1 MGRYANTG
9 EFNVLYPTRRRMANI
24 LKRIVD
30 AELGEYSEGT
40 LVNSIR
46 INAKITGFQK
56 LEIQIVAAYY
66 FIFLN
71 NGVPVTSNQ
80 YGPNGGSIAPR
91 DFVDQFTSE
100 LAAKGITA
108 EIYAQYTEW
117 LTKKYPLVEAVAV
130 LEKQQK
136 LVYTFEALFA
146 PPSFTP
152 GFPLDV

>member
-24 LKRIVD
+24 LKRILRNDIVD
-30 AELGEYSEGT
+30 GEGT
-40 LVNSIR
+40 LVESIR

-56 LEIQIVAAYY
+56 LEIQIVAMYY

-71 NGVPVTSNQ
+71 NGAFLW
-80 YGPNGGSIAPR
+80 NGGVITPR
-91 DFVDQFTSE
+91 EYVAQFTEE
-100 LAAKGITA
+100 LNAAGITA
-108 EIYAQYTEW
+108 EIYKQYTEW
-117 LTKKYPLVEAVAV
+117 LTKKYPLVEAVEV

-136 LVYTFEALFA
+136 IVYTFQAID
-146 PPSFTP
+146 PPAGFRP